1 MSVDKLY
8 DLVRECN
15 NPKLVDPK
23 EAPNANKIIH
33 IYNDG
38 EITEQKG
45 GFAYLR
51 RNVRTIEYG
60 IGKNYDHLK
69 FPSVYSLNGTTTG
82 YAIVTLED
90 AYKIRSLMIELK
102 S

>member
-1 MSVDKLY
+1 MSVDELY
-8 DLVRECN
+8 ELVRECN

-45 GFAYLR
+45 GFAYLQR
-51 RNVRTIEYG
+51 SEITIEFRV
-60 IGKNYDHLK
+60 GKNYDPLK
-69 FPSVYSLNGTTTG
+69 FPCVYSFNGATTG

-90 AYKIRSLMIELK
+90 AHKIRSLMIKLK
-102 S
+102 T

>member
-8 DLVRECN
+8 ELIRECH

-45 GFAYLR
+45 GFAYLQ

-60 IGKNYDHLK
+60 IGKNYDPLK
-69 FPSVYSLNGTTTG
+69 FPYSFDNGILYG

-90 AYKIRSLMIELK
+90 AYKIRSLMVELK